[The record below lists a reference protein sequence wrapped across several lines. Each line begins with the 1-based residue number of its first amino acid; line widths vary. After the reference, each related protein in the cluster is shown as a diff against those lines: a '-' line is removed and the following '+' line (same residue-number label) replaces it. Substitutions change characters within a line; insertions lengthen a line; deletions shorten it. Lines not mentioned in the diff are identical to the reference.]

1 MLDTWR
7 EESSG
12 EPVAWRGTGPRPTVK
27 SRCAEES
34 SGEPVAWRGT
44 GPRPTVKAQYAED
57 SSGESVAWR
66 GTGPRPTA
74 KLASAIEDRSLW
86 RYREALPIPDE
97 ADLVTLG
104 EGMTP
109 LIPLDAAADSGHYA
123 KLDYLCP
130 TGSYKDRG
138 ASVLL
143 THLKGLGVEEVVEDS
158 SGNAGAAIAAY
169 SARAGI
175 RCTIYC
181 PASTSKGKLAQ
192 IAAYGAELKLVEGNR
207 MATTEAVKDAAKN
220 VCYASHNWHPFFLE
234 GTKTLAFEIVE
245 QLGGDVPAHVICPVG
260 FGSIYLGLFIG
271 FRALCEAGV
280 IECVPRLLGVQAAAC
295 CPIYNAYRDMEHGEG
310 QALALR
316 DSVRR
321 GEGQALALRNSVRR
335 DEEQTLAPRDSVRR
349 GEGQTLALRDSVRR
363 DEGQAPALW
372 NKGVVSRMRQTSP
385 TLAEGI
391 TAELPVRGQMILDA
405 IHYTNGAF
413 TIVDDAEIQAGIETL
428 ATRGI
433 YVEPTSAVVVKGYE
447 KFREA
452 GIIGEGETTV
462 SVLTGIGLKAK
473 PINTL

>member
-7 EESSG
+7 KESSEDLG
-12 EPVAWRGTGPRPTVK
+12 AWRGPVPRPTVK

-44 GPRPTVKAQYAED
+44 GPRPTVK
-57 SSGESVAWR
+57 
-66 GTGPRPTA
+66 
-74 KLASAIEDRSLW
+74 LARAIEDISLW

-97 ADLVTLG
+97 ADIVTLG

-109 LIPLDAAADSGHYA
+109 LIPLDAAADSGHYV

-143 THLKGLGVEEVVEDS
+143 THLKALGVEEVVEDS

-245 QLGGDVPAHVICPVG
+245 QLGGDAPAHVICPVG

-295 CPIYNAYRDMEHGEG
+295 CPIYNAYRDMEQGEG

-316 DSVRR
+316 VTRPVSFPVARGPVPRDRSCAPDPSEGQALALQDSVRR
-321 GEGQALALRNSVRR
+321 GEGQALALRN
-335 DEEQTLAPRDSVRR
+335 
-349 GEGQTLALRDSVRR
+349 
-363 DEGQAPALW
+363 
-372 NKGVVSRMRQTSP
+372 KGGVSRMRQTSP

-413 TIVDDAEIQAGIETL
+413 TIVDDAEIQAGLEML

-473 PINTL
+473 PIDTL

>member
-1 MLDTWR
+1 ML
-7 EESSG
+7 E
-12 EPVAWRGTGPRPTVK
+12 AWRGTDEGKFPRPTVK
-27 SRCAEES
+27 LERAVE
-34 SGEPVAWRGT
+34 
-44 GPRPTVKAQYAED
+44 
-57 SSGESVAWR
+57 
-66 GTGPRPTA
+66 
-74 KLASAIEDRSLW
+74 KLSLW
-86 RYREALPIPDE
+86 RYREALPIPDD
-97 ADLVTLG
+97 ADIVTLG

-109 LIPLDAAADSGHYA
+109 LIPLNAAADSEHYV

-143 THLKGLGVEEVVEDS
+143 THLKALGVEEVVEDS

-192 IAAYGAELKLVEGNR
+192 IAAYGAELRLVEGNR
-207 MATTEAVKDAAKN
+207 TATTGAVKDAAKT

-271 FRALCEAGV
+271 FRELREAGV
-280 IECVPRLLGVQAAAC
+280 IRRIPRLLGVQPAVC
-295 CPIYNAYRDMEHGEG
+295 CPIYNAYRKGEPSGG
-310 QALALR
+310 QALAQQNKR
-316 DSVRR
+316 DGKL
-321 GEGQALALRNSVRR
+321 GEEQALAL
-335 DEEQTLAPRDSVRR
+335 E
-349 GEGQTLALRDSVRR
+349 
-363 DEGQAPALW
+363 
-372 NKGVVSRMRQTSP
+372 NKGVVSRMVQTGT

-391 TAELPVRGQMILDA
+391 TAELPVRAQMILDA

-413 TIVDDAEIQAGIETL
+413 TIVDDAAIRASLETL

-447 KFREA
+447 KFRDA
-452 GIIGEGETTV
+452 GIIGAGEATI
-462 SVLTGIGLKAK
+462 SILTGIGLKTK
-473 PINTL
+473 PVRTNAERTR

>member
-1 MLDTWR
+1 MLDAWR
-7 EESSG
+7 ENSSEESG
-12 EPVAWRGTGPRPTVK
+12 AWRGTGPRPTGK
-27 SRCAEES
+27 ARYAEES
-34 SGEPVAWRGT
+34 SGESGAWRGT
-44 GPRPTVKAQYAED
+44 GPRPT
-57 SSGESVAWR
+57 G
-66 GTGPRPTA
+66 
-74 KLASAIEDRSLW
+74 KLARAVEDISLW
-86 RYREALPIPDE
+86 RYREALPIPDD
-97 ADLVTLG
+97 ADIVTLG

-109 LIPLDAAADSGHYA
+109 LIPLDAAADSGHYV

-143 THLKGLGVEEVVEDS
+143 THLKALGVEEVVEDS

-169 SARAGI
+169 CARAGI

-207 MATTEAVKDAAKN
+207 MATTEAVKDAAKSI
-220 VCYASHNWHPFFLE
+220 CYASHNWHPFFLE

-245 QLGGDVPAHVICPVG
+245 QLGGDAPANVICPVG

-295 CPIYNAYRDMEHGEG
+295 CPIYNAYRDME
-310 QALALR
+310 Q
-316 DSVRR
+316 
-321 GEGQALALRNSVRR
+321 GEGQALALRNSVQRMEQGEGQALALRGRR
-335 DEEQTLAPRDSVRR
+335 AVSFPVARGPVPRDRSCAPGPSEGQALALRNSAER
-349 GEGQTLALRDSVRR
+349 GEGQTLAPR
-363 DEGQAPALW
+363 
-372 NKGVVSRMRQTSP
+372 NKGVISRMRQTNP

-405 IHYTNGAF
+405 IQYTNGAF
-413 TIVDDAEIQAGIETL
+413 TIVDDAEIQAGLETL

-452 GIIGEGETTV
+452 GIIGEGETTI

>member
-7 EESSG
+7 EGSSG
-12 EPVAWRGTGPRPTVK
+12 E
-27 SRCAEES
+27 
-34 SGEPVAWRGT
+34 SGAWRGT
-44 GPRPTVKAQYAED
+44 GPRPTVKAQ
-57 SSGESVAWR
+57 G
-66 GTGPRPTA
+66 
-74 KLASAIEDRSLW
+74 AIEDISLW

-97 ADLVTLG
+97 ADIVTLG

-245 QLGGDVPAHVICPVG
+245 QLGGDAPAHVICPVG

-295 CPIYNAYRDMEHGEG
+295 CPIYNAYRDMEQGEG

-321 GEGQALALRNSVRR
+321 GEGQALALRNSVRC
-335 DEEQTLAPRDSVRR
+335 
-349 GEGQTLALRDSVRR
+349 

-413 TIVDDAEIQAGIETL
+413 TIVDDAEIQAGLEML

>member
-1 MLDTWR
+1 M
-7 EESSG
+7 
-12 EPVAWRGTGPRPTVK
+12 
-27 SRCAEES
+27 
-34 SGEPVAWRGT
+34 
-44 GPRPTVKAQYAED
+44 
-57 SSGESVAWR
+57 
-66 GTGPRPTA
+66 
-74 KLASAIEDRSLW
+74 I
-86 RYREALPIPDE
+86 PID
-97 ADLVTLG
+97 V
-104 EGMTP
+104 
-109 LIPLDAAADSGHYA
+109 AADSGHYV

-143 THLKGLGVEEVVEDS
+143 THLKALGVEEVVEDS

-245 QLGGDVPAHVICPVG
+245 QLDGDVPAHVICPVG

-271 FRALCEAGV
+271 FRELREADV

-310 QALALR
+310 QAHALR
-316 DSVRR
+316 VTRAVSFPVAR
-321 GEGQALALRNSVRR
+321 GPVPRERSCAPGPSEGQAHALRNSARR
-335 DEEQTLAPRDSVRR
+335 D
-349 GEGQTLALRDSVRR
+349 EGQTLALR
-363 DEGQAPALW
+363 
-372 NKGVVSRMRQTSP
+372 NKGIISRMRQTNP

-413 TIVDDAEIQAGIETL
+413 TIVDDAEIQAGLETL

-452 GIIGEGETTV
+452 GIIGEGETTL

-473 PINTL
+473 PVNTL